1 MNSAV
6 ILVRPQRH
14 AVARTVS
21 HDLTTT
27 SQQKSSGG
35 SITVGTAGVSGSV
48 NAGKSNINSQY
59 TSVTE
64 QSGLRAG
71 DGGFNVNVQ
80 GNTRLVGGAITS
92 TQAAIDQNRN
102 TFQTAGQSAQQA
114 INSGTLTLSDIH
126 NQASYSASSSSVN
139 LGTGFS
145 PQGKLTPQGTG
156 AGWGKDS
163 GQASSVTQSA
173 ISGMAGNTAA
183 RTGDAETGINK
194 IFDADRVQKEINA
207 QTQITQLFLQQ
218 APKAAAEFANNKEI
232 QLRQEALKAEQ
243 QGQTERAQ
251 ALKQEAE
258 RWADGGAYRIGLHA
272 ATGALAGGLDG
283 ALGAGTSAGLTPILG
298 EKIAELNLP
307 EPVRQGLTQV
317 TGTLIGASVGGT
329 AGAATALGETANNY
343 LSRSPF
349 ANVRRTA
356 NQENARLLNQCGTS
370 CTEADFRRIDA
381 QVAKVEQ
388 AATLAEIS
396 QRNTLTPQQA
406 QQLTQVL
413 LELLPVYG
421 TGESLTQLITGKSSV
436 TQEEASR
443 LWAAVGMVP
452 VAGGLLK
459 LGVKEA
465 KALMEA
471 GAAVKPLQT
480 GGARGA
486 AHAASGAEL
495 RAELVELARIMPD
508 TSKDAE
514 YLAKTDLTLIKNNNF
529 DFNHVLSGEM
539 NAKGKATGYHAEFA
553 AEGAARIRPG
563 STVTVNADST
573 YSALVDVWDA
583 SKNTWVEKVSNEGKS
598 TFFPTSW
605 SQARIQ
611 YEVSEAFKNRRMI
624 TSTQWRATSP
634 SGIEIQGY
642 VNAGRVT
649 FYPLGK

>member
-1 MNSAV
+1 
-6 ILVRPQRH
+6 
-14 AVARTVS
+14 
-21 HDLTTT
+21 
-27 SQQKSSGG
+27 
-35 SITVGTAGVSGSV
+35 
-48 NAGKSNINSQY
+48 
-59 TSVTE
+59 
-64 QSGLRAG
+64 
-71 DGGFNVNVQ
+71 
-80 GNTRLVGGAITS
+80 
-92 TQAAIDQNRN
+92 
-102 TFQTAGQSAQQA
+102 
-114 INSGTLTLSDIH
+114 
-126 NQASYSASSSSVN
+126 
-139 LGTGFS
+139 
-145 PQGKLTPQGTG
+145 
-156 AGWGKDS
+156 
-163 GQASSVTQSA
+163 
-173 ISGMAGNTAA
+173 MAGNTAA

-443 LWAAVGMVP
+443 FWAAVGMVP

-471 GAAVKPLQT
+471 GAAVKQFQKVSRVQDLFGKTFEVIPLSHTAGRQDGELGEQLALQLLNEKTTLNFKPLQNASNWGCDGCAVAINGDT
-480 GGARGA
+480 ITIVVMDAKSSQRGVGN
-486 AHAASGAEL
+486 AASAAGDPRTRLEGWL
-495 RAELVELARIMPD
+495 RNSSITQSDPALAR
-508 TSKDAE
+508 TLENALQKDGTKVQGVTVKVGLPAPG
-514 YLAKTDLTLIKNNNF
+514 T
-529 DFNHVLSGEM
+529 
-539 NAKGKATGYHAEFA
+539 TGVAEF
-553 AEGAARIRPG
+553 
-563 STVTVNADST
+563 
-573 YSALVDVWDA
+573 
-583 SKNTWVEKVSNEGKS
+583 KV
-598 TFFPTSW
+598 
-605 SQARIQ
+605 QAWPN
-611 YEVSEAFKNRRMI
+611 K
-624 TSTQWRATSP
+624 
-634 SGIEIQGY
+634 
-642 VNAGRVT
+642 
-649 FYPLGK
+649 